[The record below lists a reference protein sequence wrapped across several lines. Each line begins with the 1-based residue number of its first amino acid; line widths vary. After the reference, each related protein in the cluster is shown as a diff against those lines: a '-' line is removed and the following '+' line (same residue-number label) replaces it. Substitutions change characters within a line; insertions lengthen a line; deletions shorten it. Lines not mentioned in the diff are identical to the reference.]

1 MFSFSKK
8 QRFSRPLSTTKNF
21 HASLDEFN
29 TKLAS
34 GENFSLA
41 RFGDGEMVVI
51 NGEAIDLSEKCN
63 GEHHYIPGNVQHEAQ
78 RAMLTAALLYQS
90 NDYFVGIAC
99 PCCVGEPRFLQ
110 LKQQSQQSEAQLT
123 WANIFV
129 NSNFPRFQALTIPL
143 LASRKIILISH
154 IKSQLAGLPFAVER
168 HFGVGPNAWLRD
180 HDRLL
185 AELTAY
191 IEQHQVRDHVFL
203 FCAGVLSNILI
214 FELHER
220 FPQNTYLD
228 VGSVFDVELGLGMTR
243 KYLMKKRRRL
253 RKTCVWL

>member
-1 MFSFSKK
+1 MFSFLKK
-8 QRFSRPLSTTKNF
+8 QRFLLPLSTSKHF
-21 HASLDEFN
+21 HAELDSFN
-29 TKLAS
+29 AKLAS
-34 GENFSLA
+34 GENFSLV

-51 NGEAIDLSEKCN
+51 NGEAIDLSKKCN
-63 GEHHYIPGNVQHEAQ
+63 GEHQYIPGNAQHEAQ
-78 RAMLTAALLYQS
+78 RALLAAALSYRS

-99 PCCVGEPRFLQ
+99 PCCVGEQHFLQ
-110 LKQQSQQSEAQLT
+110 LKQQSQQSESQLT

-129 NSNFPRFQALTIPL
+129 NSNFPRFQECTIPL
-143 LASRKIILISH
+143 LTGRKVVLISH
-154 IKSQLAGLPFAVER
+154 TKSQPAGLPFPIER

-185 AELTAY
+185 AELSAY
-191 IEQHQVRDHVFL
+191 IELHHVFDHVFL

-214 FELHER
+214 YELHQR
-220 FPQNTYLD
+220 FPDNTYLD

-253 RKTCVWL
+253 RKICVWI